1 MNSKK
6 VFTGVLASVLAVS
19 MMVTPVMAETSD
31 EPVSVD
37 HASHDKNRQNGTVVK
52 EATCTEDGEIK
63 YVCSEDAEEY
73 TEVIPAKGHDWE
85 LRTDAEATYDAP
97 GVAYLYCKVCNVK
110 DENSKT
116 EIPQLKHVE
125 KIQLD
130 KEEIVFSEAG
140 ATVVIKAVIDPEDA
154 TDQTL
159 VWESSDATVA
169 SVDENGKVTAHK
181 NGTAVITVRSND
193 GNAEASCKVTV
204 NGKNGIFQDPVHPND
219 WYYYRNGVI
228 ATDVNT
234 VAENE
239 NGWWYI
245 RNGKVDFSYTGVAEN
260 ENGWWRIE
268 GGQVNFNYYGVAEN
282 ENGWWRIEGGQV
294 NFNYYGLAS
303 NENGWWYIQ
312 GGQVN
317 FNYNGVVQ
325 NENGWWK
332 VEGGQVN
339 FNYYGV
345 AGNENGW
352 WRIEGGQVNF
362 NYYGL
367 ASNENGWWYIQGGQV
382 NFNYNGIVQNENGW
396 WKVEG
401 GQVNFNYYGVAPN
414 ENGWWR
420 IEGGQV
426 NFNYNGL
433 ASNENGWWY
442 IQGGQVNFNYNGIA
456 KNENGWWYVRGGM
469 VDFGYTGTC
478 WYGSTTCQVV
488 GGKVQLHS
496 EDIYV
501 SDWNSVMYGK
511 TLRLFYDG
519 NGNVIEDVSSI
530 IGGNHTFELYVNKTK
545 NMVTVYTTE
554 GNVYIPVKRF
564 ICSQGGSNTP
574 EGIFYTPAKY
584 RWQELMGPCWGQWCT
599 RINGGVLFHSVF
611 YKQYQ
616 NNQTLS
622 VNAYNKLGTTCSHG
636 CVRLTA
642 GDAKWIYDNCALSTK
657 VVIYSKGGYEPFSKP
672 TAYKLPSWH
681 TWDPTDPNMYW
692 KCQQNGCH

>member
-294 NFNYYGLAS
+294 NFNY
-303 NENGWWYIQ
+303 
-312 GGQVN
+312 
-317 FNYNGVVQ
+317 
-325 NENGWWK
+325 
-332 VEGGQVN
+332 
-339 FNYYGV
+339 
-345 AGNENGW
+345 
-352 WRIEGGQVNF
+352 
-362 NYYGL
+362 
-367 ASNENGWWYIQGGQV
+367 
-382 NFNYNGIVQNENGW
+382 
-396 WKVEG
+396 
-401 GQVNFNYYGVAPN
+401 
-414 ENGWWR
+414 
-420 IEGGQV
+420 
-426 NFNYNGL
+426 NGL

-530 IGGNHTFELYVNKTK
+530 IGGNHTYELYVNKTK

-642 GDAKWIYDNCALSTK
+642 GDAKWIYDNCALSAK

>member
-294 NFNYYGLAS
+294 NFNY
-303 NENGWWYIQ
+303 
-312 GGQVN
+312 
-317 FNYNGVVQ
+317 
-325 NENGWWK
+325 
-332 VEGGQVN
+332 
-339 FNYYGV
+339 
-345 AGNENGW
+345 
-352 WRIEGGQVNF
+352 
-362 NYYGL
+362 
-367 ASNENGWWYIQGGQV
+367 
-382 NFNYNGIVQNENGW
+382 
-396 WKVEG
+396 
-401 GQVNFNYYGVAPN
+401 
-414 ENGWWR
+414 
-420 IEGGQV
+420 
-426 NFNYNGL
+426 NGL

-530 IGGNHTFELYVNKTK
+530 IGGNHTYELYVNKTK

>member
-204 NGKNGIFQDPVHPND
+204 NGKNGIFQDPAHPND

-245 RNGKVDFSYTGVAEN
+245 RNGKVDFSYTGHSF
-260 ENGWWRIE
+260 
-268 GGQVNFNYYGVAEN
+268 QV
-282 ENGWWRIEGGQV
+282 
-294 NFNYYGLAS
+294 L
-303 NENGWWYIQ
+303 
-312 GGQVN
+312 
-317 FNYNGVVQ
+317 
-325 NENGWWK
+325 
-332 VEGGQVN
+332 
-339 FNYYGV
+339 
-345 AGNENGW
+345 
-352 WRIEGGQVNF
+352 
-362 NYYGL
+362 
-367 ASNENGWWYIQGGQV
+367 
-382 NFNYNGIVQNENGW
+382 
-396 WKVEG
+396 
-401 GQVNFNYYGVAPN
+401 P
-414 ENGWWR
+414 
-420 IEGGQV
+420 
-426 NFNYNGL
+426 
-433 ASNENGWWY
+433 
-442 IQGGQVNFNYNGIA
+442 
-456 KNENGWWYVRGGM
+456 
-469 VDFGYTGTC
+469 
-478 WYGSTTCQVV
+478 
-488 GGKVQLHS
+488 LHC
-496 EDIYV
+496 
-501 SDWNSVMYGK
+501 
-511 TLRLFYDG
+511 L
-519 NGNVIEDVSSI
+519 
-530 IGGNHTFELYVNKTK
+530 
-545 NMVTVYTTE
+545 
-554 GNVYIPVKRF
+554 
-564 ICSQGGSNTP
+564 
-574 EGIFYTPAKY
+574 
-584 RWQELMGPCWGQWCT
+584 
-599 RINGGVLFHSVF
+599 
-611 YKQYQ
+611 
-616 NNQTLS
+616 
-622 VNAYNKLGTTCSHG
+622 
-636 CVRLTA
+636 
-642 GDAKWIYDNCALSTK
+642 
-657 VVIYSKGGYEPFSKP
+657 
-672 TAYKLPSWH
+672 
-681 TWDPTDPNMYW
+681 
-692 KCQQNGCH
+692 

>member
-204 NGKNGIFQDPVHPND
+204 NGKNGIFQDPAHPND
-219 WYYYRNGVI
+219 WYYYHNGVI

-268 GGQVNFNYYGVAEN
+268 GGQVNFNYY
-282 ENGWWRIEGGQV
+282 
-294 NFNYYGLAS
+294 
-303 NENGWWYIQ
+303 
-312 GGQVN
+312 
-317 FNYNGVVQ
+317 
-325 NENGWWK
+325 
-332 VEGGQVN
+332 
-339 FNYYGV
+339 
-345 AGNENGW
+345 
-352 WRIEGGQVNF
+352 
-362 NYYGL
+362 
-367 ASNENGWWYIQGGQV
+367 
-382 NFNYNGIVQNENGW
+382 
-396 WKVEG
+396 
-401 GQVNFNYYGVAPN
+401 
-414 ENGWWR
+414 
-420 IEGGQV
+420 
-426 NFNYNGL
+426 GL

-519 NGNVIEDVSSI
+519 NGNVIEDVSGI
-530 IGGNHTFELYVNKTK
+530 IGGNHTYELYVNKTK

>member
-317 FNYNGVVQ
+317 FNYNG
-325 NENGWWK
+325 
-332 VEGGQVN
+332 
-339 FNYYGV
+339 
-345 AGNENGW
+345 
-352 WRIEGGQVNF
+352 
-362 NYYGL
+362 
-367 ASNENGWWYIQGGQV
+367 
-382 NFNYNGIVQNENGW
+382 
-396 WKVEG
+396 
-401 GQVNFNYYGVAPN
+401 
-414 ENGWWR
+414 
-420 IEGGQV
+420 
-426 NFNYNGL
+426 
-433 ASNENGWWY
+433 
-442 IQGGQVNFNYNGIA
+442 IA

-530 IGGNHTFELYVNKTK
+530 IGGNHTYELYVNKTK

>member
-85 LRTDAEATYDAP
+85 LRTDVEATYDAP

-204 NGKNGIFQDPVHPND
+204 NGKNGIFQDPAHPND

-317 FNYNGVVQ
+317 FNYNG
-325 NENGWWK
+325 
-332 VEGGQVN
+332 
-339 FNYYGV
+339 
-345 AGNENGW
+345 
-352 WRIEGGQVNF
+352 
-362 NYYGL
+362 
-367 ASNENGWWYIQGGQV
+367 
-382 NFNYNGIVQNENGW
+382 
-396 WKVEG
+396 
-401 GQVNFNYYGVAPN
+401 
-414 ENGWWR
+414 
-420 IEGGQV
+420 
-426 NFNYNGL
+426 
-433 ASNENGWWY
+433 
-442 IQGGQVNFNYNGIA
+442 IA
-456 KNENGWWYVRGGM
+456 QNENGWWYVRGGM

-511 TLRLFYDG
+511 TIRLYYDG
-519 NGNVIEDVSSI
+519 NGNVIEDVSGI
-530 IGGNHTFELYVNKTK
+530 IGSNHTYELYVNKTK

>member
-204 NGKNGIFQDPVHPND
+204 NGKNGIFQDPAHPND

-317 FNYNGVVQ
+317 SIIMELFQ
-325 NENGWWK
+325 MRM
-332 VEGGQVN
+332 
-339 FNYYGV
+339 
-345 AGNENGW
+345 A
-352 WRIEGGQVNF
+352 
-362 NYYGL
+362 
-367 ASNENGWWYIQGGQV
+367 
-382 NFNYNGIVQNENGW
+382 
-396 WKVEG
+396 
-401 GQVNFNYYGVAPN
+401 
-414 ENGWWR
+414 
-420 IEGGQV
+420 
-426 NFNYNGL
+426 
-433 ASNENGWWY
+433 
-442 IQGGQVNFNYNGIA
+442 
-456 KNENGWWYVRGGM
+456 
-469 VDFGYTGTC
+469 
-478 WYGSTTCQVV
+478 
-488 GGKVQLHS
+488 GGKLKEV
-496 EDIYV
+496 
-501 SDWNSVMYGK
+501 
-511 TLRLFYDG
+511 RL
-519 NGNVIEDVSSI
+519 ISI
-530 IGGNHTFELYVNKTK
+530 
-545 NMVTVYTTE
+545 TTE
-554 GNVYIPVKRF
+554 
-564 ICSQGGSNTP
+564 
-574 EGIFYTPAKY
+574 
-584 RWQELMGPCWGQWCT
+584 
-599 RINGGVLFHSVF
+599 
-611 YKQYQ
+611 
-616 NNQTLS
+616 
-622 VNAYNKLGTTCSHG
+622 
-636 CVRLTA
+636 
-642 GDAKWIYDNCALSTK
+642 
-657 VVIYSKGGYEPFSKP
+657 
-672 TAYKLPSWH
+672 
-681 TWDPTDPNMYW
+681 
-692 KCQQNGCH
+692 